1 MTARAQ
7 WTAVLAVVAVLGVAL
22 FAASRFLGDELFPVT
37 IGTQAPSFSAVEVLE
52 DGTRGPART
61 LEDYRGRVVLLN
73 IWATWCGPCREEMP
87 SIQALHE
94 RFAGDGLSVVAVSV
108 DDPSA
113 GTAIRDFGR
122 EYGLTF
128 HLLHDLSGAIQRQYQ
143 TTGVPETL
151 IIGRD
156 GRILR
161 KQIGATDWDSPANR
175 ALIGQLLGVAP
186 DSAGVPSAPEP
197 PLPGADRAPAI
208 PLQPPTA
215 AAGAER

>member
-1 MTARAQ
+1 MTVRGQ
-7 WTAVLAVVAVLGVAL
+7 WTAVLAVVAVLGIAL
-22 FAASRFLGDELFPVT
+22 FAATRFLGDELFPVT
-37 IGTQAPSFSAVEVLE
+37 IGTEAPSFTAVEVLE
-52 DGTRGPART
+52 DGSNGPERT
-61 LEDYRGRVVLLN
+61 LADYRGQVVLLN

-87 SIQALHE
+87 SIQSLHE
-94 RFAGDGLSVVAVSV
+94 RFAANGLAVVAVSV

-113 GTAIRDFGR
+113 GTAIRDFGT

-128 HLLHDLSGAIQRQYQ
+128 HLLHDLSGEIQRQYQ

-175 ALIGQLLGVAP
+175 ALIGQLLGVAD
-186 DSAGVPSAPEP
+186 DSASAPASSS
-197 PLPGADRAPAI
+197 PGADSALAI
-208 PLQPPTA
+208 PLQSPV
-215 AAGAER
+215 GAER